1 MIFLL
6 PIVEYVSPLDGIWNY
21 TAWMWIKRYL
31 FLWNNSSSWI
41 QLWPELG
48 ISEVLSLVLSSL
60 LVIVVY
66 VIAASVLFFIHS
78 AVHRCGHVGPC
89 PTQQVGWCISFGK
102 KNGGN
107 RHTRIGLKRLK
118 CQPLHLQF
126 LNGSLLILWKI
137 YEPIYSPG
145 KQAYHPE
152 KWWLLQMIFLQKH
165 GSFLREEL
173 VSFQGGYPIWSMC
186 GIFTYIWLIFMVNV
200 GEYIYHTWIL
210 WVSRKFI

>member
-1 MIFLL
+1 M
-6 PIVEYVSPLDGIWNY
+6 
-21 TAWMWIKRYL
+21 
-31 FLWNNSSSWI
+31 
-41 QLWPELG
+41 
-48 ISEVLSLVLSSL
+48 
-60 LVIVVY
+60 VY
-66 VIAASVLFFIHS
+66 VIAASVIIINTFSGFLD
-78 AVHRCGHVGPC
+78 VTCGALPN
-89 PTQQVGWCISFGK
+89 PASRKRCISFGK
-102 KNGGN
+102 KNGGG
-107 RHTRIGLKRLK
+107 IVIQEFGLKRLK

-126 LNGSLLILWKI
+126 LNGSLLILWKF

-210 WVSRKFI
+210 WVSRNSFKLKLHTKSLKFQR